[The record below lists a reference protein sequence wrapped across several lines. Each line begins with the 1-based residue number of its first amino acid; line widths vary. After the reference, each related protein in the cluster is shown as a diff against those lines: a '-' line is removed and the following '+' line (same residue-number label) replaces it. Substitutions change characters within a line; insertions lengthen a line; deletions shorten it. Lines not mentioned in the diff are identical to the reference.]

1 MADSFYKKT
10 LPFALGF
17 LFFLCS
23 MYLMMVAGSINVPGA
38 HLITKHSTLTW
49 IVCIILILAI
59 ALYQAITNSN
69 NYWLSTLIF
78 VLISI
83 PMIYPSYPTLMNC
96 YFDTSES
103 IYVEASVIKK
113 TVREY
118 KTSKG
123 RGYSHSVEL
132 NLDKAYSEFKHFK
145 LSKAEYNRLKENSK
159 LTLEVKNGGLGHK
172 WVKSYEIVNIP
183 EVKENIYLP
192 RLHIPIDYGTQN
204 EQ

>member
-1 MADSFYKKT
+1 MPNTFYNKI
-10 LPFALGF
+10 LPLGLGF
-17 LFFLCS
+17 LFFLYS
-23 MYLMMVAGSINVPGA
+23 VYLMMVAASINALTA
-38 HLITKHSTLTW
+38 HLTTKYSGAVW
-49 IVCIILILAI
+49 IICIVLILTIAI
-59 ALYQAITNSN
+59 YQTMTNSK
-69 NYWLSTLIF
+69 NYWVSALVFIL
-78 VLISI
+78 VSI

-103 IYVEASVIKK
+103 TYVEASVIEK

-145 LSKAEYNRLKENSK
+145 LSKAEYNRLKVNSK
-159 LTLEVKNGGLGHK
+159 LALEIKNGGLGHK
-172 WVKSYEIVNIP
+172 WVKSYEIINVP

>member
-1 MADSFYKKT
+1 MADNFYKKT
-10 LPFALGF
+10 LPFVLGF
-17 LFFLCS
+17 LFFLYS
-23 MYLMMVAGSINVPGA
+23 TYLMMVAASINVPSAG
-38 HLITKHSTLTW
+38 LTTKHSVAVW
-49 IVCIILILAI
+49 IICIVLILVIVIYQTI
-59 ALYQAITNSN
+59 AKPKN
-69 NYWLSTLIF
+69 NWLSALIF
-78 VLISI
+78 VLASI
-83 PMIYPSYPTLMNC
+83 PMIYPSYPILMNC

-103 IYVEASVIKK
+103 IYVKASVIEK

-145 LSKAEYNRLKENSK
+145 LSKAEYNRLKVNSK
-159 LTLEVKNGGLGHK
+159 LTLEIKNGGLGHK

-204 EQ
+204 ER